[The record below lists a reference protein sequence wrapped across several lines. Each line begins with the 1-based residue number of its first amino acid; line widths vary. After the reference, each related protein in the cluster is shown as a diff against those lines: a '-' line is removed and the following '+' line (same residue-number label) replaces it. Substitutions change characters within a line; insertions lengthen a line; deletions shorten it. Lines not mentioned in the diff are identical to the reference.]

1 MRYVGKKK
9 RAAWASGR
17 YRGEFRLLRPGEG
30 EVAAAVRDI
39 EVP

>member
-9 RAAWASGR
+9 RAAWAPGR
-17 YRGEFRLLRPGEG
+17 YRGEFRLHRPGEG
-30 EVAAAVRDI
+30 EVVSVVRDI